1 MTGEPKT
8 WLDTDRRIAFYN
20 ASGEDIPPYA
30 CMEQDYNFESGKS
43 AVEYIDYENIFHVVK
58 PTSDG
63 AKYPGL
69 LLFNTE
75 SIVPA
80 NGWGTATL
88 APIMLAFYDDTDGVV
103 EPGQDVGAKSGSWAL
118 TAKGKG
124 FKVKSYDSA
133 QAYYVNA
140 SQRSIWVEIDSNML
154 EVVFVTSTE
163 KDMQGFYPGV
173 VQRYD
178 PIGLTWETLF
188 TCKVLDANE

>member
-1 MTGEPKT
+1 
-8 WLDTDRRIAFYN
+8 
-20 ASGEDIPPYA
+20 
-30 CMEQDYNFESGKS
+30 MEQYFDFESGKS
-43 AVEYIDYENIFHVVK
+43 AVDYANQQNTFHVVK
-58 PTSDG
+58 PTSEG

-75 SIVPA
+75 AGVAA
-80 NGWGTATL
+80 NQWGSATL
-88 APIMLAFYDDTDGVV
+88 EPVMLAYYDATDGVV

-133 QAYYVNA
+133 QAYYV
-140 SQRSIWVEIDSNML
+140 SSTQRSIWVEIDSNML
-154 EVVFVTSTE
+154 EVVRVTSTE
-163 KDMQGFYPGV
+163 KDEYGFYPGV

-178 PIGLTWETLF
+178 PIGLIWETLF